1 MDDGTPDDVADA
13 GVDDDTSDE
22 PDTPDWKARP
32 DDETDTQVSYR
43 ALLVDRNLG
52 LVTGFS
58 FLGILGSS
66 IAAPV
71 LPEVATALSISDARV
86 GLVMTAF
93 FLPAIVF
100 IPLAGVLAD
109 VYGRRR
115 VVLWSLALFGV
126 GGTAILLVD
135 SLAAPVPLSP
145 FEALLGLR
153 VLQGIGLAGLTPLT
167 VTLIGDLYDGA
178 QASAAQGVRTS
189 TNSIASMV
197 SPPLAGL
204 LAGILWSFPF
214 ALFALSFP
222 LLLAAW
228 MWLPETADVAGRS
241 RASIRDEI
249 RAYTRSITA
258 EIDDRDLLVLLLA
271 GFSLHLVKTGVRTYI
286 PLFAVR
292 SLGASAAIGGA
303 MLSVRGAVRVVS
315 APASGTIVALGSTKF
330 ALLGG
335 TALGVAGTALI
346 PYMPTIGWLVV
357 AVAIYSV
364 GDAVFSTVL
373 NDAVARRAAPEH
385 RGGVVS
391 GMNGLKNIGNTVA
404 PALFGLFLA
413 FSGFEG
419 LFLAIAV
426 SGLAYVVVGWALLG
440 DLDA

>member
-1 MDDGTPDDVADA
+1 MGERPS
-13 GVDDDTSDE
+13 DDDESGGDASTVEATATASD
-22 PDTPDWKARP
+22 
-32 DDETDTQVSYR
+32 QVSYR
-43 ALLVDRNLG
+43 ALLTDPNMG
-52 LVTGFS
+52 LVTGFA
-58 FLGILGSS
+58 FIGIFGSS

-71 LPEVATALSISDARV
+71 LPEVATALSISDSRV

-100 IPLAGVLAD
+100 VPLAGVLAD

-115 VVLWSLALFGV
+115 VVLWALALFGV
-126 GGTAILLVD
+126 GGTAILFVE
-135 SLAAPVPLSP
+135 PLSAPAIVPFGP
-145 FEALLGLR
+145 FEVLLLLR
-153 VLQGIGLAGLTPLT
+153 ALQGVGLAGLTPLT
-167 VTLIGDLYDGA
+167 VTLIGDLYDGP

-214 ALFALSFP
+214 VLFALSFP

-228 MWLPETADVAGRS
+228 LWLPETADVAGRS
-241 RASIRDEI
+241 EASMLAEVRTY
-249 RAYTRSITA
+249 ARSIYA
-258 EIDDRDLLVLLLA
+258 EIDDRNVLVLLFA
-271 GFSLHLVKTGVRTYI
+271 GFALHLVKTGVRTYI

-303 MLSVRGAVRVVS
+303 MLSVRGAVRVVA
-315 APASGTIVALGSTKF
+315 APATGSIVAASTTKF
-330 ALLGG
+330 GLLGG
-335 TALGVAGTALI
+335 VLVGVIGTAMI
-346 PYMPTIGWLVV
+346 PYSPTIAWLAV
-357 AVAIYSV
+357 AVAVYSV
-364 GDAVFSTVL
+364 GDALFSTVL
-373 NDAVARRAAPEH
+373 NDAVARGAAPEH

-391 GMNGLKNIGNTVA
+391 GMNGLKNVGNSVA

-413 FSGFEG
+413 VGGFDA

-426 SGLAYVVVGWALLG
+426 SGLAYVVIGWALLG

>member
-1 MDDGTPDDVADA
+1 MGAGTPDDDVSDA
-13 GVDDDTSDE
+13 GDDPSDAAVE
-22 PDTPDWKARP
+22 GPTDGSADG
-32 DDETDTQVSYR
+32 ETDEVSYR
-43 ALLVDRNLG
+43 ALLTDRDMG
-52 LVTGFS
+52 LVTGFA
-58 FLGILGSS
+58 FVGIFGSS

-71 LPEVATALSISDARV
+71 LPEVATALSVSDARV

-100 IPLAGVLAD
+100 VPLAGALAD

-115 VVLWSLALFGV
+115 VVLWALALFGV
-126 GGTAILLVD
+126 GGTAILFVE
-135 SLAAPVPLSP
+135 SLAAPAVVPLGP
-145 FEALLGLR
+145 FDVLLGLR
-153 VLQGIGLAGLTPLT
+153 VVQGIGFAGLTPLT
-167 VTLIGDLYDGA
+167 VTLIGDLYDGP

-189 TNSIASMV
+189 TNSVASMV

-214 ALFALSFP
+214 VLFALSFP
-222 LLLAAW
+222 LLLAAYL
-228 MWLPETADVAGRS
+228 WLPETADVAGRTRPS
-241 RASIRDEI
+241 MLAEV
-249 RAYTRSITA
+249 RAYAKSIYA

-292 SLGASAAIGGA
+292 SLGASAAVGGA
-303 MLSVRGAVRVVS
+303 MLSVRGAVRVVA
-315 APASGTIVALGSTKF
+315 APASGSIVAAGTTKL

-335 TALGVAGTALI
+335 TALGAVGAALI
-346 PYMPTIGWLVV
+346 PYSPTVGWLVV
-357 AVAIYSV
+357 GVAVYSV

-391 GMNGLKNIGNTVA
+391 GMNGLKNVGNTVA
-404 PALFGLFLA
+404 PALFGFFLA
-413 FSGFEG
+413 FSGFEA

-426 SGLAYVVVGWALLG
+426 SGLAYVLVGWLLLG

>member
-1 MDDGTPDDVADA
+1 MGDGTPDGATKAD
-13 GVDDDTSDE
+13 GVSDD
-22 PDTPDWKARP
+22 
-32 DDETDTQVSYR
+32 VSYT
-43 ALLVDRNLG
+43 AIVTDRNMG
-52 LVTGFS
+52 LVTGFA
-58 FLGILGSS
+58 FIGIFGSS

-86 GLVMTAF
+86 GLIMTAF

-100 IPLAGVLAD
+100 VPLAGVLAD

-115 VVLWSLALFGV
+115 VVLWSLALFGA
-126 GGTAILLVD
+126 GGTAILFVESLTAPATVPITAFDAMLV
-135 SLAAPVPLSP
+135 
-145 FEALLGLR
+145 LR
-153 VLQGIGLAGLTPLT
+153 VLQGIGFAGLTPLT

-228 MWLPETADVAGRS
+228 VWLPETADVAGRS
-241 RASIRDEI
+241 HASIGDEI
-249 RAYTRSITA
+249 RAYSRSIAA

-315 APASGTIVALGSTKF
+315 APASGKIVTLGSTKF

>member
-1 MDDGTPDDVADA
+1 MGDGTQDDATTADGVSDDV
-13 GVDDDTSDE
+13 
-22 PDTPDWKARP
+22 
-32 DDETDTQVSYR
+32 SYTR
-43 ALLVDRNLG
+43 ILTDRNMG
-52 LVTGFS
+52 LVTGFA
-58 FLGILGSS
+58 FIGIFGSS

-86 GLVMTAF
+86 GLIMTAF

-100 IPLAGVLAD
+100 VPLAGMLAD

-115 VVLWSLALFGV
+115 VVLWSLALFGT
-126 GGTAILLVD
+126 GGTAILFVE
-135 SLAAPVPLSP
+135 SLTAPAAVPLTA
-145 FEALLGLR
+145 FDAMLGLR
-153 VLQGIGLAGLTPLT
+153 ILQGVGFAGLTPLT

-228 MWLPETADVAGRS
+228 LWLPETADVAGRS
-241 RASIRDEI
+241 RASIRDEF
-249 RAYTRSITA
+249 RAYTRSIAA

-315 APASGTIVALGSTKF
+315 APASGKIVALGSTKF